1 MHLCLTVVS
10 ALEVQ
15 HFGQLI
21 FILYFVAKM
30 QKGSLNKPGRKPR
43 ETERK

>member
-1 MHLCLTVVS
+1 MLLCLTVVS
-10 ALEVQ
+10 ALELQ

-21 FILYFVAKM
+21 FILNFVAKM
-30 QKGSLNKPGRKPR
+30 QKGSLNKLGRTTR

>member
-1 MHLCLTVVS
+1 MLLCLKVVS
-10 ALEVQ
+10 ALELQ

-30 QKGSLNKPGRKPR
+30 QKGSLNKPSRKTR
-43 ETERK
+43 ETEGK